1 MTTLDGILKMALTDK
16 AIKALKPGEKTY
28 KVADRDGLYLSV
40 APSGTMSF
48 RFNYRYNNR
57 QQTVT
62 LGKYGEITLAQARE
76 KLLKAKADLAAGITP
91 AKKKQ
96 EIKNTL
102 AENSFSVWL
111 DKYTEECGVADSTK
125 KMRGYAIDNYLR
137 PALGK
142 MSLFEIT
149 ENEVRALAE
158 DLVKQQAPST
168 ALLCR
173 MIIKNVYT
181 FASMHGGPKLKSP
194 TDFVR
199 PSSIH
204 TFKSRTRAMS
214 PREIGYVLNGIEQ
227 SSSDISSKS
236 AFKLILLT
244 LLRKS
249 EVINGVWSEIDWN
262 EKTWRIPAERMKT
275 KRPHN
280 VYLSK
285 QAFDIL
291 VCLRT
296 LSTCKSDFIFPA
308 KYGLNKPMATSTP
321 NRLLELGI
329 ANAKKAGIE
338 IEPCTIHDLRR
349 TASTLLNEAE
359 FNSDWIEASL
369 AHVASGVRAVYNVAD
384 YAPQRRRMLQAWA
397 DMVDK
402 WQKEYQ
408 LRESELHRARYLV
421 PNSIVKLSFNKIKR
435 GTIKRYHSFFNQ
447 PRR

>member
-1 MTTLDGILKMALTDK
+1 
-16 AIKALKPGEKTY
+16 
-28 KVADRDGLYLSV
+28 
-40 APSGTMSF
+40 
-48 RFNYRYNNR
+48 
-57 QQTVT
+57 
-62 LGKYGEITLAQARE
+62 
-76 KLLKAKADLAAGITP
+76 
-91 AKKKQ
+91 
-96 EIKNTL
+96 
-102 AENSFSVWL
+102 
-111 DKYTEECGVADSTK
+111 
-125 KMRGYAIDNYLR
+125 
-137 PALGK
+137 
-142 MSLFEIT
+142 
-149 ENEVRALAE
+149 
-158 DLVKQQAPST
+158 
-168 ALLCR
+168 

-204 TFKSRTRAMS
+204 TIKSRTRAMS

-408 LRESELHRARYLV
+408 LRE
-421 PNSIVKLSFNKIKR
+421 
-435 GTIKRYHSFFNQ
+435 
-447 PRR
+447 

>member
-76 KLLKAKADLAAGITP
+76 KLLKAKADLAAGISP

-402 WQKEYQ
+402 WQKEYRLQ
-408 LRESELHRARYLV
+408 S
-421 PNSIVKLSFNKIKR
+421 
-435 GTIKRYHSFFNQ
+435 
-447 PRR
+447 

>member
-1 MTTLDGILKMALTDK
+1 MIQ
-16 AIKALKPGEKTY
+16 
-28 KVADRDGLYLSV
+28 
-40 APSGTMSF
+40 
-48 RFNYRYNNR
+48 N
-57 QQTVT
+57 
-62 LGKYGEITLAQARE
+62 
-76 KLLKAKADLAAGITP
+76 
-91 AKKKQ
+91 
-96 EIKNTL
+96 KNTL

-408 LRESELHRARYLV
+408 LRE
-421 PNSIVKLSFNKIKR
+421 
-435 GTIKRYHSFFNQ
+435 
-447 PRR
+447 